1 MTAAVAD
8 QTPVDGH
15 RTPLQNVIIRDAA
28 ETDLPAIVEIHNAA
42 IRGRISTAQ
51 LEEVSVEQQLPWFRE
66 HSPGNHPLWIA
77 EKNGRVA
84 GWLSFQP
91 FKKRS
96 AYRGTA
102 EIGVYVH
109 EQFRRAGVG
118 RTLLELAIARAPG
131 LRLSALVGS
140 IFAHNEAS
148 VCLFEQAGFERWGVL
163 PRVAKVDGVEH
174 DVVIVGRRVAA
185 SGTDLN

>member
-8 QTPVDGH
+8 KKKVDD
-15 RTPLQNVIIRDAA
+15 RPRPIPALTIRDAA
-28 ETDLPAIVEIHNAA
+28 QADLPAIVEIYNAA

-51 LEEVSVEQQLPWFRE
+51 LEEVSVEQHLQWFRE
-66 HSPGNHPLWIA
+66 HSTGAHPLWIA
-77 EKNGRVA
+77 EREGCVA

-109 EQFRRAGVG
+109 EQLRRAGVG
-118 RTLLELAIARAPG
+118 RTLLEKAIAQAPS

-148 VCLFEQAGFERWGVL
+148 LRLFEQAGFERWGVL
-163 PRVAKVDGVEH
+163 RRVAKVDGLEH
-174 DVVIVGRRVAA
+174 DVVIMGRQVAPPI
-185 SGTDLN
+185 

>member
-8 QTPVDGH
+8 QRPVDGH
-15 RTPLQNVIIRDAA
+15 RAPLQDVIIREAA
-28 ETDLPAIVEIHNAA
+28 ETDLPAIVEIYNAA

-51 LEEVSVEQQLPWFRE
+51 LEEVSVEQQRPWFRE
-66 HSPGNHPLWIA
+66 HSSGTHPLWIA
-77 EKNGRVA
+77 DKDGRVA

-109 EQFRRAGVG
+109 EQFRRAGAG
-118 RTLLELAIARAPG
+118 RILVEFAIARAPG
-131 LRLSALVGS
+131 RGLTALVGS

-148 VCLFEQAGFERWGVL
+148 LRLFEQAGFERWGVL

-174 DVVIVGRRVAA
+174 NVVIVGRYL
-185 SGTDLN
+185 GPLT

>member
-1 MTAAVAD
+1 MSAAPAD
-8 QTPVDGH
+8 KDKLASSA
-15 RTPLQNVIIRDAA
+15 RPLPALIIRDAV
-28 ETDLPAIVEIHNAA
+28 ERDLAAIVDIHNAA

-51 LEEVSVEQQLPWFRE
+51 LEEVSVAQRLPWFRE
-66 HSPGNHPLWIA
+66 HSADIHPLWIA
-77 EKNGRVA
+77 EKEGRVA

-102 EIGVYVH
+102 EISVYVH

-118 RTLLELAIARAPG
+118 RALLEEAITRAASLKLSTLLG
-131 LRLSALVGS
+131 C

-148 VCLFEQAGFERWGVL
+148 LRLFERAGFARWGLL
-163 PRVAKVDGVEH
+163 PGVANVDGIAR
-174 DVVIVGRRVAA
+174 DVVIMGRNVSAA
-185 SGTDLN
+185 

>member
-1 MTAAVAD
+1 MTTAVAD
-8 QTPVDGH
+8 KNNLEHLQP
-15 RTPLQNVIIRDAA
+15 PLRPLIVRDAA
-28 ETDLPAIVEIHNAA
+28 EADLAAIVEIYNAA

-51 LEEVSVEQQLPWFRE
+51 LEELSVEQQLPWFRE
-66 HSPGNHPLWIA
+66 HSAGAHPLWIA
-77 EKNGRVA
+77 EREGRVA

-102 EIGVYVH
+102 EIGVYVD

-118 RTLLELAIARAPG
+118 SILLETAIARAPSLG
-131 LRLSALVGS
+131 LSALVGS

-148 VCLFEQAGFERWGVL
+148 LHLFEQAGFERWGVL
-163 PRVAKVDGVEH
+163 RRVANVDGVEH
-174 DVVIVGRRVAA
+174 DVVIMGRPVGPPI
-185 SGTDLN
+185 

>member
-1 MTAAVAD
+1 MTAALAD
-8 QTPVDGH
+8 KKKVDD
-15 RTPLQNVIIRDAA
+15 RPQSIPALIIRDAA
-28 ETDLPAIVEIHNAA
+28 EADLPAIVEIYNGA

-51 LEEVSVEQQLPWFRE
+51 LEEVTVEQQLPWFRE
-66 HSPGNHPLWIA
+66 HSTGAHPLWIA
-77 EKNGRVA
+77 EREGRVA

-102 EIGVYVH
+102 EIGVYAH

-118 RTLLELAIARAPG
+118 RTLLEKAIVRAPS

-148 VCLFEQAGFERWGVL
+148 LRLFERAGFERWGVL
-163 PRVAKVDGVEH
+163 RGVAKVDAIER
-174 DVVIVGRRVAA
+174 DVVIMGRQVGPPI
-185 SGTDLN
+185 

>member
-8 QTPVDGH
+8 QRPVDGH
-15 RTPLQNVIIRDAA
+15 RAPLQDVIIRDAA
-28 ETDLPAIVEIHNAA
+28 ETDLPAIVEIYNAA
-42 IRGRISTAQ
+42 IRGRIATAQ

-66 HSPGNHPLWIA
+66 HSSGTHPLWIA

-118 RTLLELAIARAPG
+118 RILLELAIARAPS
-131 LRLSALVGS
+131 LALSALVGS

-148 VCLFEQAGFERWGVL
+148 LRLFEQAGFERWGVL
-163 PRVAKVDGVEH
+163 PRVAKVDSVEH
-174 DVVIVGRRVAA
+174 DVVIMGRYL
-185 SGTDLN
+185 GPLI